1 MHRVFLLPLHF
12 PRAHDSL
19 FPSEHPSSCRLPQV
33 SVHLLL
39 CLHPALSNRYA
50 RRWGALGAACGSGV
64 IAHSL
69 PPGGQEISVSNLLGT
84 SLRSCFIHGLTY
96 EMPQKWLGFFFPP
109 VISERWPV
117 FTVSWTPQHC
127 RVHRQMHWLLP
138 VYTSMRL
145 MLTQFFVL
153 LEMYECYYSQS
164 IANTCW
170 APRDSQ
176 EDKWA
181 LLGKEW
187 PGGRQLLFLP
197 RKNLSSNT

>member
-1 MHRVFLLPLHF
+1 
-12 PRAHDSL
+12 
-19 FPSEHPSSCRLPQV
+19 
-33 SVHLLL
+33 
-39 CLHPALSNRYA
+39 
-50 RRWGALGAACGSGV
+50 
-64 IAHSL
+64 
-69 PPGGQEISVSNLLGT
+69 
-84 SLRSCFIHGLTY
+84 
-96 EMPQKWLGFFFPP
+96 
-109 VISERWPV
+109 
-117 FTVSWTPQHC
+117 
-127 RVHRQMHWLLP
+127 MHWLLP

-197 RKNLSSNT
+197 RKNSVAILDCGSGHMHLGLETQRRQGPQVFVSIP